1 MKIYILFQLRWMG
14 FTHSG
19 EIWILFFMF
28 YSKIGQNAPKQRSTF
43 ESKFE
48 RRGSYAPAVF

>member
-28 YSKIGQNAPKQRSTF
+28 YSKTGQNAPKERLTF